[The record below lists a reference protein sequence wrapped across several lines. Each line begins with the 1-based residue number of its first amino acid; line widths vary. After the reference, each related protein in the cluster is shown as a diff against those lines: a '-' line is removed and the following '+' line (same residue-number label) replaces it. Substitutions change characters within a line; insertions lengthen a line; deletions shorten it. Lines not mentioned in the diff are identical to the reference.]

1 MYAYICIHIY
11 DDKYAVLNKFV
22 HSKQNRINA
31 RATLSS
37 GTVVSYYILKQVL
50 NWYPFQL
57 FLSGTSSTRNS
68 FINTIRMNK
77 VAIM

>member
-1 MYAYICIHIY
+1 MYAYIYIHIH
-11 DDKYAVLNKFV
+11 DGKYAVLNEFV
-22 HSKQNRINA
+22 HSKQNRIYA

-37 GTVVSYYILKQVL
+37 GTVVSYDILKQVL
-50 NWYPFQL
+50 NWYPFQP